1 MNTQKLKAAMI
12 LAGETQATLA
22 KKMAM
27 NTASLNYRINGR
39 LDFKASEI
47 REIAKILGLTTSGII
62 AIFFE
67 DEVENSSTEGE

>member
-1 MNTQKLKAAMI
+1 MNKQKLKAAMI
-12 LAGETQATLA
+12 LAGETQAT
-22 KKMAM
+22 MADKLGM
-27 NTASLNYRINGR
+27 QYASLNYRINGR

-47 REIAKILGLTTSGII
+47 REIAKILGLTPSGII